1 MFRKRKKQDI
11 IVPEPAETT
20 PVEQIAFESLPFIDN
35 ETLDDFLADQDSV
48 ELLPVD
54 PSDYRR
60 EIQRMIVSAFLHEA
74 STQAKARR
82 GGLAPLALPRF
93 QVRMP
98 ASWRFDSRQAPAMHG
113 FGILDV
119 VAFLWFSSRGRVTA
133 RSWS

>member
-1 MFRKRKKQDI
+1 MMPAPWRCRNNLDAGLPYFRPVARYDSHRVSAVRAAKGGNVSVALELRTMFRKRKKQDI

-74 STQAKARR
+74 STQAKHVEA
-82 GGLAPLALPRF
+82 
-93 QVRMP
+93 V
-98 ASWRFDSRQAPAMHG
+98 
-113 FGILDV
+113 
-119 VAFLWFSSRGRVTA
+119 
-133 RSWS
+133 